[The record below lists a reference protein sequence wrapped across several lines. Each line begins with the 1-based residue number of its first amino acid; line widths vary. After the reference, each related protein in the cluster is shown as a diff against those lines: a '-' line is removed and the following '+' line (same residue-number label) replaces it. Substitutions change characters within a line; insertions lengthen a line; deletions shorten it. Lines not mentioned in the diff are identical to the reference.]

1 MMTQEDYEVW
11 FGGADALQ
19 QAMGGMGQ
27 TVPNQGGLN
36 PASMTPPTMQKAN
49 AQANSGMGVPQ

>member
-1 MMTQEDYEVW
+1 MMTDEDYETW
-11 FGGADALQ
+11 FGGEDALME
-19 QAMGGMGQ
+19 AMGGMGE

-49 AQANSGMGVPQ
+49 AAANSGMGM